1 MAGKIAIVGAGLI
14 GRSWAIVF
22 ARGGHEVALYDA
34 DAEQTARAL
43 ETIAASLADMEE
55 AGLIAG
61 AGALKA
67 LIRKAASLGQALEG
81 AVHVQENV
89 AEQLKVKQ
97 QVFAEIKKLV
107 PEDTVLASSS
117 SALMPSLIFNKLAGR
132 ERCLVA
138 HPMNPPHLA
147 PIVELCGAPF
157 TAPETIARARQT
169 FAACGMAP
177 ITVRREIDGFI
188 LNRLQHAVLNEAFRL
203 IASGYVSAEDLDLT
217 MKDGLA
223 LRWSFMGPIETIDL
237 NAPGG
242 VADYMARYGE
252 TIRRVGRDIAQSGDW
267 PDAVAARM
275 DAERRSAVPRDR
287 LDAEQTWRDR
297 RLMALAVHKTE
308 AAKLFGK

>member
-34 DAEQTARAL
+34 DAGQTARAL

-55 AGLIAG
+55 AGLIAK
-61 AGALKA
+61 AGVLKG
-67 LIRKAASLGQALEG
+67 LIRKATSLGEALEG
-81 AVHVQENV
+81 AAHVQENV
-89 AEQLKVKQ
+89 AERLEVKRQL
-97 QVFAEIKKLV
+97 FAEIERLAAK
-107 PEDTVLASSS
+107 DSVLASSS
-117 SALMPSLIFNKLAGR
+117 SALMPSLIFEGLAGR
-132 ERCLVA
+132 QRCLVA

-157 TAPETIARARQT
+157 TAPETIVRARQT

-217 MKDGLA
+217 MTDGLA

-267 PDAVAARM
+267 PDAVAAQM
-275 DAERRSAVPRDR
+275 DAERRRAVPRGN
-287 LDAEQTWRDR
+287 LDAAQAWRDQ
-297 RLMALAVHKTE
+297 RLMALAAHKKD
-308 AAKLFGK
+308 AAKRFEK

>member
-34 DAEQTARAL
+34 DAGQTARAL

-55 AGLIAG
+55 AGLIAK

-67 LIRKAASLGQALEG
+67 LIRKSASLGEGLEG
-81 AVHVQENV
+81 AAHVQENV
-89 AEQLKVKQ
+89 AERLEVKR
-97 QVFAEIKKLV
+97 QVFADIERLAA
-107 PEDTVLASSS
+107 EDAVLASSS
-117 SALMPSLIFNKLAGR
+117 SALMPSLIFDKLAGR
-132 ERCLVA
+132 QRCLVA

-177 ITVRREIDGFI
+177 ITIRREVDGFI

-203 IASGYVSAEDLDLT
+203 IARGYVSAEDLDLT
-217 MKDGLA
+217 MTDGLA

-242 VADYMARYGE
+242 VADYLARYGE
-252 TIRRVGRDIAQSGDW
+252 TIRRVGRDIAASGDW
-267 PDAVAARM
+267 PNEVAVQI
-275 DAERRSAVPRDR
+275 DAERRKLVPREA
-287 LDAEQTWRDR
+287 LDAAQAWRDR
-297 RLMALAVHKTE
+297 RLMALAVHKKDM
-308 AAKLFGK
+308 AKRFGK

>member
-22 ARGGHEVALYDA
+22 ARGGYEVALYDA
-34 DAEQTARAL
+34 DLGQTARAL
-43 ETIAASLADMEE
+43 ENIAVSLADMEE
-55 AGLIAG
+55 AGLIAK

-67 LIRKAASLGQALEG
+67 RIRKAANLGEAVVG
-81 AVHVQENV
+81 ATHVQENV
-89 AEQLKVKQ
+89 AERLEVKR
-97 QVFAEIKKLV
+97 QVFADIEKLAAQ
-107 PEDTVLASSS
+107 DAVLASSS
-117 SALMPSLIFNKLAGR
+117 SALMPSLIFERLARR

-157 TAPETIARARQT
+157 TAPETMARARAIY
-169 FAACGMAP
+169 AACGMAP
-177 ITVRREIDGFI
+177 VTVRREIDGFI

-203 IASGYVSAEDLDLT
+203 IANGYVSAEDLDRT
-217 MKDGLA
+217 MKEGLA
-223 LRWSFMGPIETIDL
+223 LRWSFMGPVETIDL

-252 TIRRVGRDIAQSGDW
+252 TIRRVGRDIARSGDW
-267 PDAVAARM
+267 PDAVAVQM

-287 LDAEQTWRDR
+287 LDAEQAWRDR
-297 RLMALAVHKTE
+297 RLMALAVHKKD
-308 AAKLFGK
+308 AAKQFGK

>member
-22 ARGGHEVALYDA
+22 ARGGHQVALYDA
-34 DAEQTARAL
+34 DAGQTARAL
-43 ETIAASLADMEE
+43 ATIAASLADMEE

-61 AGALKA
+61 ADPLKA
-67 LIRKAASLGQALEG
+67 LIRRATSLGEALEG
-81 AVHVQENV
+81 AAHVQENV
-89 AEQLKVKQ
+89 AERLEVKR
-97 QVFAEIKKLV
+97 QVFAEIERLAAK
-107 PEDTVLASSS
+107 DSVLASSS
-117 SALMPSLIFNKLAGR
+117 SALMPSLIFEGLAGR
-132 ERCLVA
+132 QRCLVA

-157 TAPETIARARQT
+157 TAPETIARARRT

-217 MKDGLA
+217 MTDGLA

-267 PDAVAARM
+267 PDEVAAQM
-275 DAERRSAVPRDR
+275 DAERRSAVPRDK
-287 LDAEQTWRDR
+287 LDAAQAWRDR
-297 RLMALAVHKTE
+297 RLMALAVHKKDM
-308 AAKLFGK
+308 AKRFGK